1 MLAITAMF
9 FQLKMFEGLTTRT
22 VFKLTESDLV
32 FAQRLRLY
40 CSVQDWDNAD
50 ALSRLALCVAEK
62 FASGWIPEEVCQ
74 IYADIGLACRST
86 PGKHAKAIAMCQ
98 RAISIAQEFGYAS
111 LESSSSANL
120 GYAYICAG
128 KWENAVE
135 ALEHAR
141 TCMESQESL
150 ENGAQQE
157 LERAN
162 RAHARVAPP
171 DPRREQG
178 RALPKEAKTN

>member
-50 ALSRLALCVAEK
+50 ALSRLALRVAEK
-62 FASGWIPEEVCQ
+62 FASGWIPEQVCQ

-128 KWENAVE
+128 KWEDAVE

-141 TCMESQESL
+141 ACMEWQASVENDAQLGCELL
-150 ENGAQQE
+150 ENLAD
-157 LERAN
+157 
-162 RAHARVAPP
+162 AHQV
-171 DPRREQG
+171 G
-178 RALPKEAKTN
+178 SK